1 MVIYNSTI
9 AQVVFRLALPFF
21 VLRYAMHIFFF
32 INSPQKETIQKELEH
47 VLKEHC
53 IGLRGISGFLWA
65 VHRNPYFLSL
75 FYYRIGQS
83 RAYICSFF
91 KRDSSELNICC
102 ESLGAVKFY
111 HPFSTILNAES
122 IGNNFVFRN
131 NTTIG
136 NVNNDYSQR
145 PIIGDNV
152 ELGANVIVFGNI
164 RIGNNV
170 KIGAG
175 AVVNK
180 DIPDGSVVVGNPFRI
195 VKSNFEV

>member
-9 AQVVFRLALPFF
+9 AQVVFRLALPFL

-32 INSPQKETIQKELEH
+32 INSPQKETMQKELEH
-47 VLKEHC
+47 VLKEHY

-91 KRDSSELNICC
+91 KKDSSELNICC
-102 ESLGAVKFY
+102 ERLGMVKFY
-111 HPFSTILNAES
+111 HPFSTILNAKS
-122 IGNNFVFRN
+122 IGDNFVFSN
-131 NTTIG
+131 NNTIG
-136 NVNNDYSQR
+136 NINNDYSQR
-145 PIIGDNV
+145 PVIGDNV
-152 ELGANVIVFGNI
+152 ELGANVVVFGNI
-164 RIGNNV
+164 RIGDNV

-180 DIPDGSVVVGNPFRI
+180 DIPSNCVVVGNPFRI
-195 VKSNFEV
+195 IRKN